1 VKRDGDSWMK
11 IEITTKDW
19 LIIRFV
25 FLIIMALIMFADYY
39 VDVLNWGTV
48 WLGILWGFQTATLIV
63 DYGQYKYPTEPKKD
77 TTHNV

>member
-1 VKRDGDSWMK
+1 MKRDGDSWMK

-19 LIIRFV
+19 IIIRFV
-25 FLIIMALIMFADYY
+25 FLIIMALIMLADYY

-48 WLGILWGFQTATLIV
+48 WLGILWGFQTAILIV
-63 DYGQYKYPTEPKKD
+63 DYGKYKYPTELKKD